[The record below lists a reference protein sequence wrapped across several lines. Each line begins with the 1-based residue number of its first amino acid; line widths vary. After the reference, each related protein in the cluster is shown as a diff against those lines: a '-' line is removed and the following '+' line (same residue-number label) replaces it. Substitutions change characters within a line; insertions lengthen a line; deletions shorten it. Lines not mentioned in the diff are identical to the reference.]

1 MKLPWVSRRALELSQ
16 HNNQQ
21 LRLLVKEHAD
31 ERYGSLLIMYHELAL
46 RVSSPSAP
54 VGILDAIVPVP
65 RVRSVVG
72 EAIKAQS
79 EGDPRLARYLSKR
92 AQELKAENKRPE
104 EIALELANWQTTEVS
119 DD

>member
-1 MKLPWVSRRALELSQ
+1 MRFPWVSRAAFDLSQ

-21 LRLLVKEHAD
+21 LHLLVKEHAD

-46 RVSSPSAP
+46 RVTNQP
-54 VGILDAIVPVP
+54 VGSLDSILPVP
-65 RVRSVVG
+65 RVRSVVA

-92 AQELKAENKRPE
+92 AQELKAENRRPE
-104 EIALELANWQTTEVS
+104 EIAAELANWQTTEVS

>member
-1 MKLPWVSRRALELSQ
+1 MK
-16 HNNQQ
+16 
-21 LRLLVKEHAD
+21 LLVKEHAD
-31 ERYGSLLIMYHELAL
+31 ERYGSLLVMYHELAL
-46 RVSSPSAP
+46 RVTNQPAVP
-54 VGILDAIVPVP
+54 VGILDSIVPVP
-65 RVRSVVG
+65 RVRSVVA

-104 EIALELANWQTTEVS
+104 EIAAELANWQTTEVS